1 MIEQSDSAASEAR
14 RAPAEDEVHGA
25 VAGRDAQQAQMGP
38 AEIRLEEADSALR
51 TAKEALDRKIVD
63 RNATA
68 TDLGL
73 LNWIQRAQTLDDELI
88 EYRHVLTGL
97 WPAAREYVRA
107 SQSRDAA
114 ARRLGREQERTNQLG
129 TAFQDATQKATT
141 AESQYETLQRTVGA
155 TAAQVQRQLSDVEAS
170 IEGLESKQ
178 RKNIGDLAAAT
189 QRIESLKQLALELK
203 EGMKEEIERRAVA
216 IGRLTNFTQTALID
230 ITDDTLVGVG
240 RDDMAVSSAVDLAR
254 KISST
259 LSQVVSDDAAWAS
272 TQKVI
277 YNHVQNLT
285 NALQSHDYRPEARTD
300 GDMLVV
306 TAPLHG
312 IQRPMREFSQLL
324 AEEIVNRRAL
334 LSAKELELLENY
346 LIQDVAVE
354 MGKLIR
360 EAEELV
366 NGMNAQLLSRPNST
380 GMTLRFN
387 WEPDADG
394 PTAFAAA
401 RRKLLG
407 DQATWS
413 PADRAALGQFLQQQ
427 INRARETDAAGTWQ
441 EQLSSALDYRL
452 WHHFHV
458 ERRQDNK
465 WLRLTRKTHG
475 TGSGG
480 EKAIALTIPQFA
492 AAAAYYD
499 SAASYAP
506 RLILLDEAFVGI
518 DSDMRGKC
526 MGLLHEFDLDFVM
539 TSEREWGCY
548 RSMPGLAIYQLSARE
563 GIDAVWASR
572 FVWNGRERLQQ
583 DSNTPGPISP
593 RLSDNGNSDAESA
606 GPLP

>member
-1 MIEQSDSAASEAR
+1 LGVVEAAIEQLEA
-14 RAPAEDEVHGA
+14 
-25 VAGRDAQQAQMGP
+25 
-38 AEIRLEEADSALR
+38 
-51 TAKEALDRKIVD
+51 K
-63 RNATA
+63 
-68 TDLGL
+68 
-73 LNWIQRAQTLDDELI
+73 
-88 EYRHVLTGL
+88 
-97 WPAAREYVRA
+97 
-107 SQSRDAA
+107 
-114 ARRLGREQERTNQLG
+114 
-129 TAFQDATQKATT
+129 QK
-141 AESQYETLQRTVGA
+141 
-155 TAAQVQRQLSDVEAS
+155 
-170 IEGLESKQ
+170 
-178 RKNIGDLAAAT
+178 KNIGDLAAAA
-189 QRIESLKQLALELK
+189 QEIKSLEILVKELK
-203 EGMKEEIERRAVA
+203 EGMKEETDRRSEA
-216 IGRLTNFTQTALID
+216 IGKLLHFTQTALID
-230 ITDDTLVGVG
+230 ITDDALVGVG
-240 RDDMAVSSAVDLAR
+240 REEMAVSSAVDLAR

-259 LSQVVSDDAAWAS
+259 LAEVVCSDSAWDA

-277 YNHVQNLT
+277 YNHIQNLT
-285 NALQSHDYRPEARTD
+285 NALQSHDYRPETRTD
-300 GDMLVV
+300 GEMLVI

-312 IQRPMREFSQLL
+312 VQRPMREFSHLL

-360 EAEELV
+360 EAETLV

-387 WEPDADG
+387 WEPDGDG
-394 PTAFAAA
+394 PAAFAAA
-401 RRKLLG
+401 RKKLLG

-413 PADRAALGQFLQQQ
+413 PADRTALGQFLQEQ

-441 EQLSSALDYRL
+441 EQLSAALDYRL

-458 ERRQDNK
+458 ERRQENK
-465 WLRLTRKTHG
+465 WQRLTRKTHG

-499 SAASYAP
+499 SAASHAP

-526 MGLLHEFDLDFVM
+526 MGLLNEFDLDFVM

-548 RSMPGLAIYQLSARE
+548 RSMPGLAIYQLSARA

-572 FVWNGRERLQQ
+572 FIWNGRERVRQET
-583 DSNTPGPISP
+583 DSPPPVVSSN
-593 RLSDNGNSDAESA
+593 SDNGLFNSEPTEPAS
-606 GPLP
+606 